1 MAKKHFGKFIAFA
14 AIAGAAFGSISY
26 FLRYKS
32 FHKELDEEFHEFEDE
47 FDETFDEF
55 TEPEDESAPTSRN
68 YVSLKSE
75 RHVTSQ
81 ENNASLS
88 EPSESATTT
97 QVQDNKKQS
106 EYPDNLTNSEN
117 NSSKEASSVSQNK
130 TTHDSDSLNDPTTT
144 IVEDLDLNE

>member
-55 TEPEDESAPTSRN
+55 TEPEDESATASRN

-75 RHVTSQ
+75 RHVTNQ

-88 EPSESATTT
+88 EPSESETAA
-97 QVQDNKKQS
+97 QAQDNGKQS
-106 EYPDNLTNSEN
+106 GYPDNLTNSE
-117 NSSKEASSVSQNK
+117 SDSQNK
-130 TTHDSDSLNDPTTT
+130 TTHDSDSLSDPATT
-144 IVEDLDLNE
+144 IVEDLDLTE